1 LIQNQ
6 RMNQTGKIMRF
17 YVKAV
22 LARKP
27 SRPLVIRNMHKSM
40 KIQFLLFTLISVF
53 ILGCSDSSDDR
64 LIGTWISDKDKTLR
78 QFREQGISNDKLYDF
93 LNDNLGK
100 LKITYTPHKAIINFE
115 GTFTEEKYEVLG
127 KDHNSIAIKGKSAF
141 GEDEISIL
149 TFDDNYYY
157 TYSELVGYVE
167 YFRKVN
173 Q

>member
-1 LIQNQ
+1 MLI
-6 RMNQTGKIMRF
+6 
-17 YVKAV
+17 
-22 LARKP
+22 
-27 SRPLVIRNMHKSM
+27 
-40 KIQFLLFTLISVF
+40 LIIIL

-64 LIGTWISDKDKTLR
+64 LIGTWVSDKEKTLS

-100 LKITYTPHKAIINFE
+100 LKITYTPYKAIINFD
-115 GTFTEEKYEVLG
+115 GTITEEKYEILG
-127 KDHNSIAIKGKSAF
+127 KDHDSIAIKGKSAF

-149 TFDDNYYY
+149 TFDDNYFY
-157 TYSELVGYVE
+157 TYSELGGYVE